1 MYQTVTGSRES
12 SSSRR
17 YRLVRLPTRQ
27 FSLLAIDGYVI
38 VEESPKER
46 VERDKALAETLGKI
60 EVRFERGYVGGL
72 TGRSSHHAINTTDMV
87 LAEKS
92 LKGKGIS
99 HGTT

>member
-1 MYQTVTGSRES
+1 MYQMVTGSRES

-27 FSLLAIDGYVI
+27 FSLFAINGYVI
-38 VEESPKER
+38 VEESLKER
-46 VERDKALAETLGKI
+46 VERDKALAENLGKI
-60 EVRFERGYVGGL
+60 EVRFERGYAGGRTKAWHNVVKD
-72 TGRSSHHAINTTDMV
+72 TGMV